1 MLSYIKALFSTII
14 ISILF
19 LGSSTSAT
27 PPKGKLLPLEPVWE
41 KVDGQWKFNYSNTAD
56 RQILIHITSSKANTA
71 NKKLLI
77 KDLVKL
83 PFIVFIEKDRLE
95 TTSN

>member
-1 MLSYIKALFSTII
+1 MLSPIRVLFSAVTVF
-14 ISILF
+14 ILL
-19 LGSSTSAT
+19 LGSLSYAT

-41 KVDGQWKFNYSNTAD
+41 RVDGHWKFNNSKTAD
-56 RQILIHITSSKANTA
+56 RQILIHITSSRTNTA

-83 PFIVFIEKDRLE
+83 PFVVFIERDQLE
-95 TTSN
+95 TSSK